1 MRDMAMD
8 LVATLAAERITEVQG
23 CDRTEA
29 LEALL
34 SSSIGEALYDDDL
47 KLWWESPADIAD
59 AFLSEQLNSKRQ

>member
-1 MRDMAMD
+1 MD
-8 LVATLAAERITEVQG
+8 LTATLAAERIAEIRG

-34 SSSIGEALYDDDL
+34 SSSIGEAIYDDDQ

-59 AFLSEQLNSKRQ
+59 AFLNS